1 MRSDAAISPAALPA
15 RLTNLSETAICA
27 PESASVLLWPS
38 GVAVRTLPRQRAAL
52 ALAVAGLYDGNELL
66 DEAIMRKS
74 GWTPERRAK
83 QAEAIRHWQPWA
95 KSTGPRTE
103 EGKARSSRNA
113 DKGKG
118 ALDKRLREVRL
129 AVQAE
134 HLRQAE
140 LLLVRL
146 RAMGL

>member
-1 MRSDAAISPAALPA
+1 MRPGERVGIALVLGVLPA
-15 RLTNLSETAICA
+15 PLS
-27 PESASVLLWPS
+27 
-38 GVAVRTLPRQRAAL
+38 RQRPAL
-52 ALAVAGLYDGNELL
+52 ALAVAGLYEGNELL
-66 DEAIMRKS
+66 DEATMRKS

-83 QAEAIRHWQPWA
+83 QAEAIRRWQPWA

-113 DKGKG
+113 DKGAA
-118 ALDKRLREVRL
+118 ALDERLREVRL

-140 LLLVRL
+140 LLLTRL
-146 RAMGL
+146 RAMDL